1 MIKNVSILGSTGSIG
16 TQALEVISSL
26 GYSVCGL
33 SAYQNTQLLAE
44 QIQKFLPKIVCIYD
58 ENKLLELKSR
68 LDNIIVEGIEFV
80 TGIEGLCKV
89 ASCPQADIVLNSVVG
104 MIGLRPTL
112 AAIAA
117 KKDVALANK
126 EALVT
131 GGKLV
136 MEQALAMGVS
146 ILPVDS
152 EHSAIFQSMQG
163 NHPDQVK
170 RIILTASGGPFFGK
184 TINELK
190 NVTVEEALNHPNWT
204 MGAKITVDSA
214 TMMNK
219 GLELIEA
226 CWLFGKTPDEVEIVV
241 HRESVIHSLVEFKD
255 NAVIAQLGVPDMKLP
270 IQYALTY
277 PNRVACETPQLSLAK
292 YGKLTFFDV
301 DFDTFL
307 CLKACIKA
315 ANFGGLHPTVV
326 NGANEEAVELFLS
339 GKIGFTQIGEVVL
352 AALDNVKI
360 CNDYTVEGIVNTDI
374 AARKYVQD
382 YFEKGTRLC
391 Q

>member
-33 SAYQNTQLLAE
+33 AAYQNTQLLAE

-226 CWLFGKTPDEVEIVV
+226 CWLFGKTTDEVEIVV